1 MTDELTLLPCPFCGG
16 NGKLIESHRYDA
28 SVDSTPPHWK
38 VSCEC
43 VGCNGAAINIWRQ
56 SEEEALKAWNARIE
70 SEDINRMRNLLEDV
84 VNALDLSEIAVE
96 THGPLGTEPAELVK
110 LVLQQKDR
118 EIALLRHEPD
128 NLPEWAKHE
137 INMHYIMA
145 ARESSEIIRELNKNS
160 PVAVGDPYFSG
171 YLAALRWV
179 LSLRKP
185 EAHS

>member
-56 SEEEALKAWNARIE
+56 SEEEALKAWNHR
-70 SEDINRMRNLLEDV
+70 V
-84 VNALDLSEIAVE
+84 
-96 THGPLGTEPAELVK
+96 
-110 LVLQQKDR
+110 
-118 EIALLRHEPD
+118 EPD
-128 NLPEWAKHE
+128 TLPSWAIEAIEKAFNETGWLYQDSDDDGSLYAMLRQE
-137 INMHYIMA
+137 I
-145 ARESSEIIRELNKNS
+145 
-160 PVAVGDPYFSG
+160 
-171 YLAALRWV
+171 

-185 EAHS
+185 EEKE